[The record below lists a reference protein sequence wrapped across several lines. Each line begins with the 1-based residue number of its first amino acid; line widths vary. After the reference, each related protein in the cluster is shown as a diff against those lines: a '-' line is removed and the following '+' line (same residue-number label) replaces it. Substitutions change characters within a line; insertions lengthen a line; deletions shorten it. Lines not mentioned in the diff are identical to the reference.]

1 MDKTEIVNR
10 RRHASEYLLD
20 DERLTRELTDRQA
33 RVLLDWATFQA
44 LIVAANPAYDEQEFE
59 SALTTIR
66 RAVRHVSR
74 TFSDEHDPARL
85 IPLAQEALEQ
95 ESTSDQG
102 QNS

>member
-1 MDKTEIVNR
+1 MDKAEIANR

-44 LIVAANPAYDEQEFE
+44 LLVAANPAYAEQAFE
-59 SALTTIR
+59 DALATIR

-74 TFSDEHDPARL
+74 THADEHDAARL
-85 IPLAQEALEQ
+85 ISLVQEALAAETN
-95 ESTSDQG
+95 SG
-102 QNS
+102 QS